1 MQGDCVIYGVQGAVT
16 DDAVGDERTTRR
28 AALLR
33 SVHIDILLKEIVN
46 IRKRGGIKEEKRFL
60 F

>member
-1 MQGDCVIYGVQGAVT
+1 MLYGVQGAVT
-16 DDAVGDERTTRR
+16 DDAAGDERTTRR

-46 IRKRGGIKEEKRFL
+46 IRKRGGIQKKEEKRFL